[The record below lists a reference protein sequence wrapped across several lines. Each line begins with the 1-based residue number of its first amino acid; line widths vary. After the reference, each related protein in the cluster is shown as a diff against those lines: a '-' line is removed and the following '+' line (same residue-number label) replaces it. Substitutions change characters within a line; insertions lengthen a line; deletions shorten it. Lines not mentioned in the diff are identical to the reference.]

1 MTFIDTFWTK
11 YYCLIYQCKLN
22 KRMSAWVTWLG
33 THTATTHPLL
43 LQNFHC
49 LLFFCFIAS
58 AIGEIAEPFIS
69 TLEQNQVAFFQF
81 VLPEEGL
88 TLRLEVHIG
97 LVVLFASNKIQNP
110 NEAFYDWKL
119 ETSSSADVYISLE
132 GITKQQ
138 VLQFTNTTI
147 FISIKGQSGVNNFTL
162 NSTSGDT
169 STGMYNVPYSLEL
182 TPPLF
187 AG

>member
-1 MTFIDTFWTK
+1 MSDMTWTSHSC
-11 YYCLIYQCKLN
+11 YP
-22 KRMSAWVTWLG
+22 
-33 THTATTHPLL
+33 PLL
-43 LQNFHC
+43 QDFH
-49 LLFFCFIAS
+49 LLFFCFHIAS

-81 VLPEEGL
+81 ILPEDGL
-88 TLRLEVHIG
+88 TLRLEVRIG

-138 VLQFTNTTI
+138 IQQFVNTTI
-147 FISIKGQSGVNNFTL
+147 FISIRGQSGVNNFTL

-169 STGMYNVPYSLEL
+169 TGK
-182 TPPLF
+182 
-187 AG
+187 

>member
-1 MTFIDTFWTK
+1 
-11 YYCLIYQCKLN
+11 
-22 KRMSAWVTWLG
+22 MSDIP
-33 THTATTHPLL
+33 HTAAIPHR
-43 LQNFHC
+43 C
-49 LLFFCFIAS
+49 RIVIKYCFSVFLAS

-81 VLPEEGL
+81 NLPEEGL
-88 TLRLEVHIG
+88 TLRLEVRIG

-138 VLQFTNTTI
+138 VLQSVNSTI

-169 STGMYNVPYSLEL
+169 TTGK
-182 TPPLF
+182 
-187 AG
+187 

>member
-1 MTFIDTFWTK
+1 MQHF
-11 YYCLIYQCKLN
+11 
-22 KRMSAWVTWLG
+22 R
-33 THTATTHPLL
+33 
-43 LQNFHC
+43 C
-49 LLFFCFIAS
+49 LLSFCFIAS

-81 VLPEEGL
+81 NLPEEGL
-88 TLRLEVHIG
+88 TLRLEVRVG

-138 VLQFTNTTI
+138 VLQSVNATI

-169 STGMYNVPYSLEL
+169 TGK
-182 TPPLF
+182 
-187 AG
+187 